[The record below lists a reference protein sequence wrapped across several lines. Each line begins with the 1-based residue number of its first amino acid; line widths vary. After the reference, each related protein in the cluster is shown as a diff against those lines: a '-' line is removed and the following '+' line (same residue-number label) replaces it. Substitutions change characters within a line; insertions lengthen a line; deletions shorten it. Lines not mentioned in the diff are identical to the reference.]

1 MRTEVKFSPS
11 FAIAH
16 VILDPGESVKAEAGA
31 MVSKSPSVDI
41 ETSTQGGILKGL
53 RRSVLGGE
61 SFFMNTF
68 TANPAGGEVSFAPDT
83 PGDVLVWDLSGQT
96 VFLQSGSYLA
106 SAVSVD
112 VDSSW
117 GGAKTFFS
125 SEGLFIL
132 KCSGHG
138 QLILSAYGAVEFRDL
153 VAGETLTVDSG
164 HVVGWSEGISYQVR
178 KVGNWKST
186 FLSGEGL
193 VADLTGPGTVYMQ
206 TRSPDAFVG
215 WLVPRLPKPSN

>member
-1 MRTEVKFSPS
+1 METQVKYSPS
-11 FAIAH
+11 FAMAA
-16 VILDPGESVKAEAGA
+16 VTLAPNEVVKAEAGA
-31 MVSKSPSVDI
+31 MVSMQNVDI
-41 ETSTQGGILKGL
+41 ETSTQGGIMKGL

-68 TANPAGGEVSFAPDT
+68 TAGPQGGEVSFAPDL
-83 PGDVLVWDLSGQT
+83 PGDVVVWDLSGQT
-96 VFLQSGSYLA
+96 VYLQSGSYLA
-106 SAVSVD
+106 SALTVE

-132 KCSGHG
+132 KCSGTG
-138 QLILSAYGAVEFRDL
+138 QLILSSYGAMDSRQL
-153 VAGETLTVDSG
+153 QAGETFTIDSG
-164 HVVGWSEGISYQVR
+164 HVVGWSEGITYTTR

-193 VADLTGPGTVYMQ
+193 VADLTGPGTVYLQ
-206 TRSPDAFVG
+206 TRSADAFLG
-215 WLVPRLPKPSN
+215 WLIPKLPTNNN